1 MKYFETLPK
10 VVVSG
15 NFTSKI
21 LTNIMARASIVPT
34 LLTDPLNFYTYDIQD
49 GDTPEIVAQKYYG
62 DSYTYWVV
70 LYTNGIMDPQWDWPL
85 SVNEFNEYIN
95 SKYPNINDAYTAI
108 HHYEKIITQ
117 VDVESNTTTTNKII
131 IDQTDYNNL
140 VESTNTYSL
149 PTGNVYVTITKN
161 AVSQYDYEVNLNES
175 KRNIKLLNKLYLNQL
190 ESEFEKLMS

>member
-62 DSYTYWVV
+62 DSYAYWVV

-95 SKYPNINDAYTAI
+95 SKYPNINDAYTEI

-117 VDVESNTTTTNKII
+117 VDAESNTTTTNKII